1 MANLKGKRNVEKD
14 NQGAIWGNA
23 HKKKNTHP
31 DFTGNAVIDGVEYKV
46 VAWKRSPNAN
56 PKAPSLKF
64 KFEKAQI
71 EMEIPDADDL

>member
-1 MANLKGKRNVEKD
+1 MENN

-23 HKKKNTHP
+23 HKKKDTHP

-46 VAWKRSPNAN
+46 VAWKRRPNAN

-64 KFEKAQI
+64 KFEKAQVDI
-71 EMEIPDADDL
+71 EEQLHADDL

>member
-1 MANLKGKRNVEKD
+1 MEKD
-14 NQGAIWGNA
+14 NRGAIWGNQ
-23 HKKKNTHP
+23 KKQKETHP
-31 DFTGNAVIDGVEYKV
+31 DFTGNAMIDGVEYKIA
-46 VAWKRSPNAN
+46 AWKRSPNAN